1 MKKMLLAV
9 LALGLTGCVNPYNY
23 REDQKPEALF
33 STSRDASD
41 VQQCI
46 LAAWQ
51 NTPLMSAILQQKT
64 GMYYSVLASGD
75 NVDVYS
81 DNGRTLIKFYSLR
94 GSLDITNGK
103 EKRISGIK
111 SCL

>member
-1 MKKMLLAV
+1 MKKLLIAV
-9 LALGLTGCVNPYNY
+9 LALGLAGCANPYNY
-23 REDQKPEALF
+23 REEQKPEASL

-51 NTPLMSAILQQKT
+51 QTPLMTAVIQQKT
-64 GMYYSVLASGD
+64 GKYYSVLASAD

-81 DNGRTLIKFYSLR
+81 QNGKTVIKFYSLR
-94 GSLDITNGK
+94 GSLDVMNGK